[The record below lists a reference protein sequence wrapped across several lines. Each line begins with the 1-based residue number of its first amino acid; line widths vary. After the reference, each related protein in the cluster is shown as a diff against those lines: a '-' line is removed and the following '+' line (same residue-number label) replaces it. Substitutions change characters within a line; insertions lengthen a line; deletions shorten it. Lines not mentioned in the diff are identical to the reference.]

1 MIAIGS
7 KRACA
12 RARANGSAS
21 PAIPPYEASRHNN
34 KCSGATRLLTPLAA
48 VPFRGA
54 VALGFRLRAFQR
66 TLVFDAARLVETR
79 REPPNVPWRG
89 IAVAATSI
97 GLGIGSGL
105 VDGIASY
112 GMLLGAVTAAGIGFR
127 GGPGITW
134 SGMHDHKQ

>member
-1 MIAIGS
+1 M
-7 KRACA
+7 
-12 RARANGSAS
+12 
-21 PAIPPYEASRHNN
+21 
-34 KCSGATRLLTPLAA
+34 LLLIDNRP
-48 VPFRGA
+48 
-54 VALGFRLRAFQR
+54 QR
-66 TLVFDAARLVETR
+66 PR
-79 REPPNVPWRG
+79 REPPDVPWRG

-127 GGPGITW
+127 RGPGIPW